1 MYMYMYMYMYM
12 CSARSQG
19 ECCDATTCTFQPA
32 SSPCASGRGF
42 CSSGR
47 CDVDWPQ
54 TIGRYT
60 VGGAKT
66 AIDTVCMYVCMYVC
80 TVGGAKTAID
90 TVAYAYTC
98 IPIDTV
104 TYAYTCILIDT
115 VARPVRACDTCA

>member
-66 AIDTVCMYVCMYVC
+66 AIDTV
-80 TVGGAKTAID
+80 
-90 TVAYAYTC
+90 AYAYTC